1 MPDNP
6 IIDVAIGLV
15 FFYVLLS
22 LVVSSVQEWVA
33 SLKGMRS
40 QNLYEGICRFI
51 GHEYAEKVYEHPLI
65 RNLSKEGKKPSYID
79 PGTLSTV
86 LLTLVAKDKK
96 QKAFFECGVDE
107 IREVLGQIDSNHS
120 LYGILDALLGKDD
133 EDVEKVRDRL
143 AEWFDEG
150 MTRIAGWYKRKV
162 KVVVCILATAVT
174 VGLNASTIHIA
185 EKLWQDDALR
195 ASVAQQA
202 QEFPA
207 QNEINGSQVEPL
219 KILESFPIGWKGFP
233 ENVSEWIKALFGW
246 FITIAAVSLGAP
258 FWFDLLGKVANMR
271 GSGGRSRS
279 GGNGQRE
286 KP

>member
-22 LVVSSVQEWVA
+22 LVVSSAQEWIA
-33 SLKGMRS
+33 SLWGMRS
-40 QNLYEGICRFI
+40 KNLYEGIRRFI
-51 GHEYAEKVYEHPLI
+51 GQEYAQKVYEHPLI

-79 PGTLSTV
+79 SHTLSTV

-96 QKAFFECGVDE
+96 QKAFLECGAEEVRE
-107 IREVLGQIDSNHS
+107 IISQIDSNHS
-120 LYGILDALLGKDD
+120 LYGILDVLLGRDD
-133 EDVEKVRDRL
+133 EDAEKTRDRL
-143 AEWFDEG
+143 ADWFDEG

-162 KVVVCILATAVT
+162 KVVICVLAAVVT

-195 ASVAQQA
+195 AYIAVQA
-202 QEFPA
+202 QDFSA
-207 QNEINGSQVEPL
+207 QDEATRSQVEPL
-219 KILESFPIGWKGFP
+219 KTLESFPIWWKGLP
-233 ENVSEWIKALFGW
+233 ESAVEWIKTVFGW

-271 GSGGRSRS
+271 GSGGRSRATA
-279 GGNGQRE
+279 NGQRE
-286 KP
+286 K

>member
-1 MPDNP
+1 MLDNP

-22 LVVSSVQEWVA
+22 LVISSVQEWIA
-33 SLKGMRS
+33 SLRGMRS
-40 QNLYEGICRFI
+40 QNLYEGIRRFI

-79 PGTLSTV
+79 PRTLSTV

-107 IREVLGQIDSNHS
+107 VREILEQIDSNHS
-120 LYGILDALLGKDD
+120 LYGILGTLISKDD
-133 EDVEKVRDRL
+133 ETVEKVRDRL
-143 AEWFDEG
+143 AEWLDEG

-162 KVVVCILATAVT
+162 KVVVCILATVVT

-195 ASVAQQA
+195 VSIAQQA
-202 QEFPA
+202 QEFSA
-207 QNEINGSQVEPL
+207 QDDITGSQVEPL
-219 KILESFPIGWKGFP
+219 KILESFPIWWKGLP
-233 ENVSEWIKALFGW
+233 ENVFEWIKTLFGW

-271 GSGGRSRS
+271 GSGGRSRAD
-279 GGNGQRE
+279 GNGQRE